1 MAEGQALSSR
11 TDALDVIVELLGALD
26 GEKGVAS
33 GREFY
38 DRLCEA
44 CCRVA
49 SMERAG
55 LLLYDDARQLVVPV
69 GSHGLEPGLFAE
81 VYGTLEE
88 TPIAQVALS
97 EDRVVEVTGDLERWV
112 PERYARL
119 GGVETLTCVPVS
131 AGGRWLGVIFSDRS
145 GTRFELTDEERHAM
159 WTLGKT
165 AALAASVR
173 IATSQQGRAR
183 LLQARID
190 LARELHERV
199 VQRLFGVSLVLGSE
213 HALSDEARQRCASET
228 HAALADL
235 RDALSRPLAPPSLDT
250 GATLRGELARLG
262 RHYKDLPLELDWDDG
277 RGGTRGRGA
286 AGPVGPRRGAPQ
298 RAQARAADLGAGARG
313 TRGRHVRARGSQ
325 RRRRVRLARQ
335 RDRHGPASG
344 RVRGAPARR
353 ARGVRTRGTGLA
365 RAARGAGGGGFTGVS
380 PERNLKVLVVDDHD
394 VVHWGF
400 RLLLT
405 EQPWV
410 ERCLTA
416 SSVEEALEMTRR
428 YEPHVALVDLFLGEE
443 SGAELCE
450 AIRRESPT
458 TRVLLISGAGWISP
472 QAAKAAGAAGFVS
485 KDWPAHDVA
494 MAVRMVGK
502 GMTVFA
508 PRAEQPSTPL
518 SEREREVLTH
528 MAGGATNKEIAERLF
543 LSPHTVKEHTSAL
556 YRKLGV
562 RNRAEAVQRAERL
575 GLTA

>member
-1 MAEGQALSSR
+1 MAEGQALSQR

-69 GSHGLEPGLFAE
+69 GSHGLEPDLFAE

-97 EDRVVEVTGDLERWV
+97 EDRVVEVTGELERWV
-112 PERYARL
+112 PERYAHL

-131 AGGRWLGVIFSDRS
+131 AGGRWLGVIFADRG
-145 GTRFELTDEERHAM
+145 GTRFELTDAERHAM

-213 HALSDEARQRCASET
+213 HALSEEARQRCASEM

-235 RDALSRPLAPPSLDT
+235 RDALSRPLAPSDVSTPARPCATSSPGSAATTRTCRSSST
-250 GATLRGELARLG
+250 GRRGWRCRRMSSRWRSRCWPRRSATRTS
-262 RHYKDLPLELDWDDG
+262 
-277 RGGTRGRGA
+277 TRGPARCACTSGA
-286 AGPVGPRRGAPQ
+286 STAPSCS
-298 RAQARAADLGAGARG
+298 RCATTAPSPPTRAAAPAWACAWRRSRRSSAARSSSSGRRAGDW
-313 TRGRHVRARGSQ
+313 
-325 RRRRVRLARQ
+325 RVRLVV
-335 RDRHGPASG
+335 PLEEI
-344 RVRGAPARR
+344 RGM
-353 ARGVRTRGTGLA
+353 
-365 RAARGAGGGGFTGVS
+365 S
-380 PERNLKVLVVDDHD
+380 PDRNLRVLVVDDHD

-416 SSVEEALEMTRR
+416 SSVEEALEMARR

-450 AIRRESPT
+450 AIRA
-458 TRVLLISGAGWISP
+458 RV
-472 QAAKAAGAAGFVS
+472 AAA
-485 KDWPAHDVA
+485 
-494 MAVRMVGK
+494 
-502 GMTVFA
+502 
-508 PRAEQPSTPL
+508 RACC
-518 SEREREVLTH
+518 
-528 MAGGATNKEIAERLF
+528 
-543 LSPHTVKEHTSAL
+543 
-556 YRKLGV
+556 
-562 RNRAEAVQRAERL
+562 
-575 GLTA
+575 